1 MSLALYDKQESF
13 ILLSR
18 VGKSQGI
25 NAEKTALYIRKK
37 GKENIEAQRLNEKS
51 QTLQFGVF
59 LVL

>member
-37 GKENIEAQRLNEKS
+37 GKENIEAQRLNGKS
-51 QTLQFGVF
+51 QT
-59 LVL
+59 